1 MKDKVFGELQD
12 LLQGLHAPN
21 RLWQGCVVLEVFNE
35 PLRVSFET
43 TDGLWVREFHYQ
55 AFEDFKQNQAN
66 YKSLA
71 LGDLLEYY
79 QNIILP
85 LWKGNDY
92 FGVPEF
98 APDVQTPQELE
109 ALLRSPSLYLH
120 PPRDGVSSL
129 GLSFECTWDVEHGV
143 GVLLREGKVV
153 QAGLAEVAMYD
164 F

>member
-1 MKDKVFGELQD
+1 MKDKVFGELLD

-21 RLWQGCVVLEVFNE
+21 RLWQGRVVLEVFNE

-43 TDGLWVREFHYQ
+43 TDGLWVR
-55 AFEDFKQNQAN
+55 
-66 YKSLA
+66 
-71 LGDLLEYY
+71 
-79 QNIILP
+79 
-85 LWKGNDY
+85 
-92 FGVPEF
+92 EF